1 MLFLL
6 PFGQSQQFS
15 LCGFDL
21 RGKQRALGKDHIVV
35 EGENRQVNERLDL
48 GGRTIQNRRDFFRVI
63 GVSGRK
69 AAQGKFDLLPVFPR
83 HATR

>member
-21 RGKQRALGKDHIVV
+21 RSKQRALGKDHIVV

-63 GVSGRK
+63 WLSGRK
-69 AAQGKFDLLPVFPR
+69 AAQGGFDLLSVFP
-83 HATR
+83 

>member
-1 MLFLL
+1 MLFRL

-21 RGKQRALGKDHIVV
+21 RGKQRAFGKDHIVV

-48 GGRTIQNRRDFFRVI
+48 GGRDGGERDRSAAGSI
-63 GVSGRK
+63 GPVEQGQHEIVVPGLC
-69 AAQGKFDLLPVFPR
+69 AAHPHGD
-83 HATR
+83 